1 MYLSIRERD
10 GEADGG
16 SATRCPRW
24 TRLRVIRAG
33 VWITDGLFPS
43 GPGARLPGTPNT
55 LRNAPASRQV
65 CDLLRRFADGPRGSR
80 ARPPTTG
87 AGSRRASTNP
97 APV

>member
-33 VWITDGLFPS
+33 VWIADGLFPS

-65 CDLLRRFADGPRGSR
+65 CDLLRRFADGRRDSRG
-80 ARPPTTG
+80 RPPTTR
-87 AGSRRASTNP
+87 ARARPASTNP
-97 APV
+97 GPV